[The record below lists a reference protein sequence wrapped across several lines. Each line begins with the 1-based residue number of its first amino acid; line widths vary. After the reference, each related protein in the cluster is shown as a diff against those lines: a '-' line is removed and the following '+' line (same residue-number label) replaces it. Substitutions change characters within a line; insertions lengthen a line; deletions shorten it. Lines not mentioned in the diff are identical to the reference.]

1 MGTSLVDLIGP
12 SILNASDQAAN
23 IEAIN
28 SFMLTTQPLTNKSQV
43 IRDDWMRWYAP
54 LTWYDKN
61 FGSNTEAEAFNRR
74 NAYMR
79 ANVATAE
86 ELAQVNAFIKKAPA
100 FDPVTG
106 KPNLITSSGDRV
118 LNPEPLVPTSYKVV
132 GIVTVLGITTLAI
145 LKKIRLI

>member
-1 MGTSLVDLIGP
+1 MGTSLVDLIAP
-12 SILNASDQAAN
+12 SVLNASDQAAN

-28 SFMLTTQPLTNKSQV
+28 TFMLTTQPLTKKSEA
-43 IRDDWMRWYAP
+43 IRDEWMHWYRP
-54 LTWYDKN
+54 LSWFDKN
-61 FGSNTEAEAFNRR
+61 FGTNTEAEAFNRR

-86 ELAQVNAFIKKAPA
+86 ELAQVNEFLKKVPA

-106 KPNLITSSGDRV
+106 KPNLVTTSGDRITT
-118 LNPEPLVPTSYKVV
+118 PEPLVPTSYKVV